1 MIQESCF
8 VYFSAHVG
16 AVEYVLC
23 VVSARFAVCC
33 VWVRIGLY
41 FLQWDLLLCMYR
53 YLFNVSSLAW
63 AKIFFLKKRQKS
75 YHFQ

>member
-16 AVEYVLC
+16 AVEYVLY
-23 VVSARFAVCC
+23 VISARFEVCC

-41 FLQWDLLLCMYR
+41 FLQRDLL
-53 YLFNVSSLAW
+53 
-63 AKIFFLKKRQKS
+63 
-75 YHFQ
+75 